1 MAIDTGRLA
10 ALPATAAWRHL
21 GLRAGFEIAHFATS
35 TRDGMTRLWGNS
47 LIVEDGVG
55 YAVTYS
61 VSVDENWKTC
71 EATIETHT
79 RESTRTTQ
87 LLRDER
93 GSWTVDGR
101 ARPDLAG
108 CIDIDLEAS
117 VVTNTLPI
125 HRLGE
130 NSGVHALKA
139 MYVRS
144 DCTVD
149 VLDQTYDIPAIDSNR
164 FHCAYTAPR
173 FDFTAD
179 LHYDETGLILDY
191 PGLALREPVG
201 A

>member
-1 MAIDTGRLA
+1 MEIDTSRLA

-21 GLRAGFEIAHFATS
+21 GLRAGFEIAHFSTS
-35 TRDGMTRLWGNS
+35 NRDGMTRLWGNS

-61 VSVDENWKTC
+61 VSVDENWKTR

-79 RESTRTTQ
+79 RVATRTTQ
-87 LLRDER
+87 LLRDE
-93 GSWTVDGR
+93 GGGWTVDGR

-117 VVTNTLPI
+117 LVTNTLPI
-125 HRLGE
+125 HRLVE
-130 NSGVHALKA
+130 NPGTYAVKA
-139 MYVRS
+139 AYVQL
-144 DCTVD
+144 DCTAG
-149 VLDQTYDIPAIDSNR
+149 VLDQTYDIPVIGASR
-164 FHCAYTAPR
+164 FSCAYTAPR

-191 PGLALREPVG
+191 PGLATREPVG

>member
-21 GLRAGFEIAHFATS
+21 GLRAGFEIAHFAPS
-35 TRDGMTRLWGNS
+35 TRDGTTRLWGNS

-61 VSVDENWKTC
+61 VSVDENWKTR

-79 RESTRTTQ
+79 REATRTTQ
-87 LLRDER
+87 LLRDEG

-101 ARPDLAG
+101 ARSDLAG

-117 VVTNTLPI
+117 LVTNTLPI
-125 HRLGE
+125 HRLVE
-130 NSGVHALKA
+130 NPGMHAVKA
-139 MYVRS
+139 AYVQS
-144 DCTVD
+144 DCTVG
-149 VLDQTYDIPAIDSNR
+149 VLDQTYDIPVIGASR
-164 FHCAYTAPR
+164 FSCAYTAPR
-173 FDFTAD
+173 FDFTAE
-179 LHYDETGLILDY
+179 LYYDETGLILDY
-191 PGLALREPVG
+191 PGLAVRDVG

>member
-21 GLRAGFEIAHFATS
+21 GLRTGFEIAHFATS

-101 ARPDLAG
+101 TRPDLAG